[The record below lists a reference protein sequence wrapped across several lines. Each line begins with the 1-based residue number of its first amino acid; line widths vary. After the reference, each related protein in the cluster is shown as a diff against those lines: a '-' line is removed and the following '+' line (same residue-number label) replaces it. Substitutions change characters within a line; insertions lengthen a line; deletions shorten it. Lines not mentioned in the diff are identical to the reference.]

1 MFVLL
6 TGAFGNIGESTL
18 IALLERNHHVRC
30 FDLQTK
36 RNEKKQRRLQRIGDF
51 ETIWGDILDSKIV
64 TDAIEDIECIIHLA
78 AIIPPMSDQNPDLAF
93 RVNVDGT
100 RNIINAAEGSPKK
113 PKLIIASS
121 VSIFGPTMHLQ
132 PPRRASDPVNPTDTY
147 TQTKMKCEAM
157 IRESTIP
164 WTILRLTAVPPLDVN
179 SDISVMFEMPL
190 DQRIEFVHT
199 RDVGVAFANAV
210 TAETQGKTLLIGGG
224 KDSQMLQ
231 MDFIRRILVA
241 SGLDLPPKEA
251 FRTPSKPEEYFY
263 TDWLDTE
270 ESQKLL
276 QYQSRTFDEYV
287 EEIKRSLGFKRYLAT
302 LFKGQAMKKIVA
314 SSPYLIK
321 KED

>member
-1 MFVLL
+1 M

-36 RNEKKQRRLQRIGDF
+36 SNEKKQKQLQRIGEFD
-51 ETIWGDILDSKIV
+51 TVWGDILDSEIV
-64 TDAIEDIECIIHLA
+64 NDVIKDIECIIHLA

-100 RNIINAAEGSPKK
+100 RNIINAAEVSPKK

-132 PPRRASDPVNPTDTY
+132 PPRRASDPVNPTDIY
-147 TQTKMKCEAM
+147 TQTKMKCETM

-164 WTILRLTAVPPLDVN
+164 WTILRLAAVPPLDVN
-179 SDISVMFEMPL
+179 SDIAVMFEIPF

-199 RDVGVAFANAV
+199 RDVGVAFANSV

-231 MDFIRRILVA
+231 VDFIRRILEA
-241 SGLDLPPKEA
+241 SGLDLPPEEA
-251 FRTPSKPEEYFY
+251 FRAPSRPEEYFY

-270 ESQKLL
+270 ESQRLL
-276 QYQSRTFDEYV
+276 QYQIRTFDEYL
-287 EEIKRSLGFKRYLAT
+287 EEIKRSLGIKRVLAK
-302 LFKGQAMKKIVA
+302 LFRGLAMRKIVA
-314 SSPYLIK
+314 SSPYIRK

>member
-6 TGAFGNIGESTL
+6 TGAFGNIGESAL

-30 FDLQTK
+30 FDLQT
-36 RNEKKQRRLQRIGDF
+36 RNTEKKQKQLQYIGEFD
-51 ETIWGDILDSKIV
+51 TVWGDILDSEIMS
-64 TDAIEDIECIIHLA
+64 DAIKDIECIIHLA
-78 AIIPPMSDQNPDLAF
+78 AIIPPMSDHNPDLAF

-100 RNIINAAEGSPKK
+100 RNIINASEASPKK

-132 PPRRASDPVNPTDTY
+132 PPRRASDPINPTDTY
-147 TQTKMKCEAM
+147 TQTKMKCETM

-164 WTILRLTAVPPLDVN
+164 WTILRLAAVPPLEVN
-179 SDISVMFEMPL
+179 SDISVMFEIPL

-199 RDVGVAFANAV
+199 RDVGVAFANSV
-210 TAETQGKTLLIGGG
+210 SAETQGKTLLIGGG

-231 MDFIRRILVA
+231 IDFIRKILSA
-241 SGLDLPPKEA
+241 SGLNLPPEEA

-276 QYQSRTFDEYV
+276 QYQSRTFDEYL
-287 EEIKRSLGFKRYLAT
+287 EEIKRSLGYKRYLAK
-302 LFKGQAMKKIVA
+302 LFKGLAMRKIVA
-314 SSPYLIK
+314 SSPYIRK
-321 KED
+321 KEN

>member
-1 MFVLL
+1 M

-18 IALLERNHHVRC
+18 IALLERHHHVRC

-36 RNEKKQRRLQRIGDF
+36 RNEKKQRQLQRIGDF

-231 MDFIRRILVA
+231 IEFIRRILVA

>member
-18 IALLERNHHVRC
+18 IALLERNHRVRC

-36 RNEKKQRRLQRIGDF
+36 RNEKKQKQLQRIGEF
-51 ETIWGDILDSKIV
+51 ETIWGDILDSEVV
-64 TDAIEDIECIIHLA
+64 TDAIKDIEYIIHLA
-78 AIIPPMSDQNPDLAF
+78 AIIPPMSDQNPDLTF

-132 PPRRASDPVNPTDTY
+132 PPRGASDPVNPTDIY
-147 TQTKMKCEAM
+147 TQTKTKCETM

-179 SDISVMFEMPL
+179 SDISVMFEIPL

-199 RDVGVAFANAV
+199 RDVGVAFANSV
-210 TAETQGKTLLIGGG
+210 TAETQGKTLQIGGG

-231 MDFIRRILVA
+231 IDFIRRILAA
-241 SGLDLPPKEA
+241 SGLDLPPEEA

-270 ESQKLL
+270 ESQRLL
-276 QYQSRTFDEYV
+276 QYQNRTFDEYI
-287 EEIKRSLGFKRYLAT
+287 EEIKSSLGFKRYFAK
-302 LFKGQAMKKIVA
+302 LFKGLAMKKIVA
-314 SSPYLIK
+314 SSPYLAK
-321 KED
+321 KEN

>member
-6 TGAFGNIGESTL
+6 TGAFGNIGESAL

-30 FDLQTK
+30 FDLQT
-36 RNEKKQRRLQRIGDF
+36 RNTEKKQKQLQYIGEFD
-51 ETIWGDILDSKIV
+51 TVWGDILDSEIMS
-64 TDAIEDIECIIHLA
+64 DAIKDIECIIHLA
-78 AIIPPMSDQNPDLAF
+78 AIIPPMSDHNPDLAF

-100 RNIINAAEGSPKK
+100 RNIINASEASPKK

-132 PPRRASDPVNPTDTY
+132 PPRRASDPINPTDTY
-147 TQTKMKCEAM
+147 TQTKMKCETM

-164 WTILRLTAVPPLDVN
+164 WTILKLAAVPPLEVN
-179 SDISVMFEMPL
+179 SDISVMFEIPL

-199 RDVGVAFANAV
+199 RDVGVAFANSV
-210 TAETQGKTLLIGGG
+210 SAETQGKTLLIGGG

-231 MDFIRRILVA
+231 IDFIRKILSA
-241 SGLDLPPKEA
+241 SGLNLPPEEA

-276 QYQSRTFDEYV
+276 QYQSRTFDEYL
-287 EEIKRSLGFKRYLAT
+287 EEIKRSLGYKRYLAK
-302 LFKGQAMKKIVA
+302 LFKGLAMRKIVA
-314 SSPYLIK
+314 SSPYIRK
-321 KED
+321 KEN

>member
-18 IALLERNHHVRC
+18 IALLEGNHRVRC

-36 RNEKKQRRLQRIGDF
+36 ENGKKQKRLRNTGDF
-51 ETIWGDILDSKIV
+51 ETIWGDILDSEIV
-64 TDAIEDIECIIHLA
+64 SDAVKDIECIIHLA
-78 AIIPPMSDQNPDLAF
+78 AIIPPMSDENPDLAS

-100 RNIINAAEGSPKK
+100 RNIVNAAERSPKK
-113 PKLIIASS
+113 PKLIFASS

-147 TQTKMKCEAM
+147 TETKMKCETM
-157 IRESTIP
+157 IRENTIP

-179 SDISVMFEMPL
+179 GDTSVMFEIPL

-199 RDVGVAFANAV
+199 RDVGVAFANSV
-210 TAETQGKTLLIGGG
+210 TSETQGKTLLIGGG
-224 KDSQMLQ
+224 KHSQMLQ
-231 MDFIRRILVA
+231 MDFIRRILAA

-251 FRTPSKPEEYFY
+251 FRTPSRPEEYFY

-276 QYQSRTFDEYV
+276 QYQSRTFDEYI
-287 EEIKRSLGFKRYLAT
+287 EEIKKSLGFKRYLAK
-302 LFKGQAMKKIVA
+302 LFKGQAMKRIVA
-314 SSPYLIK
+314 SSPYMPK
-321 KED
+321 KEN